1 MNTEANHEKELLR
14 LCGVMVDGVLEDADM
29 ERLSELLS
37 TDASAR
43 EFYRHYM
50 DVHARMLLHFEP
62 VPDIDEPVEEP
73 VEEPVRLHSDRETST
88 AQSSWWQFAASAA
101 LVLFTGLNVIQSAGN
116 MTAAWES
123 PAPPF
128 VRMADGEVQALAD
141 SVGIATGEVKRM
153 LLVGPPHD

>member
-1 MNTEANHEKELLR
+1 MNVEANHEKELLR

-43 EFYRHYM
+43 EFYRLYM

-62 VPDIDEPVEEP
+62 VPDIDDP

-116 MTAAWES
+116 LTAAWES
-123 PAPPF
+123 PAPPV

-141 SVGIATGEVKRM
+141 GVGIAPGEVKRM
-153 LLVGPPHD
+153 LLMGPPHD